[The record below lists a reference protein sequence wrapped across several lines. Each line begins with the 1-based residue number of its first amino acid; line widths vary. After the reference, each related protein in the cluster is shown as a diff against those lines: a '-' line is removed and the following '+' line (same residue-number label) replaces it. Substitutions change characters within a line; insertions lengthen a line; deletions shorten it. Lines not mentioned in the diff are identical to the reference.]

1 MRKTEQHSQYQKSN
15 NKAIIGNQRAS
26 RKASL
31 FFVQQNNYIIQ
42 NVISYYQS
50 WNKDEI
56 YDSIETVF
64 DTNQIG
70 ILLADSF
77 FWEESKEGYEF
88 WFNIYKEIRSL
99 RI

>member
-1 MRKTEQHSQYQKSN
+1 MKKIANLRHF
-15 NKAIIGNQRAS
+15 IIVNMPYLLLKVLIEHNALTS
-26 RKASL
+26 YVS
-31 FFVQQNNYIIQ
+31 

>member
-1 MRKTEQHSQYQKSN
+1 MKKIANLRHF
-15 NKAIIGNQRAS
+15 IIVNMPYLLLKVLIEHNALTS
-26 RKASL
+26 
-31 FFVQQNNYIIQ
+31 YIS

>member
-1 MRKTEQHSQYQKSN
+1 MPYLLLKVLIEHNALTSYVS
-15 NKAIIGNQRAS
+15 
-26 RKASL
+26 
-31 FFVQQNNYIIQ
+31 